1 MKVGIIGKGNVG
13 KAIAAGLS
21 HAGHEIR
28 HGHRDPNEPVRPAAE
43 WGEVVFLAV
52 PYENAAE
59 VAEEI
64 GSLVDGKAVVDV
76 SNAVGDDWNLAIGF
90 STSAGEE
97 MQRKLPKAH
106 VVKAFNTVFAQ
117 NQSTGRL
124 GEESLTLFVADD
136 DAKARQVVMS
146 LGKDIGFDCVD
157 TGPLKSARYLEPMG
171 MLMINLGLVLGMGN
185 KIGFKLVKG
194 KRLAKN
200 TLISKRND

>member
-21 HAGHEIR
+21 RAGHEIR
-28 HGHRDPNEPVRPAAE
+28 HGHRDPNEPVRAAAE
-43 WGEVVFLAV
+43 WGEIVFLAV

-90 STSAGEE
+90 STSAAEE

-124 GEESLTLFVADD
+124 GEESLTLFVAGD

-171 MLMINLGLVLGMGN
+171 MLMINLGLVLGMGT

-194 KRLAKN
+194 
-200 TLISKRND
+200 